1 VHDVR
6 PQSPSP
12 RRLTNIPITVIA
24 LLLTTAWI
32 PKDGPLQRRPLS
44 EIAARIDVSGIVL
57 AATPFIDMRVLISNP
72 RLTRTYLR
80 GALTLLAF
88 YTVLYGLTQWLEA
101 AQGLSPQEAGLV
113 LLPMGIVAAVVS
125 QPISARNLVRGPLVV
140 GAASLVLA
148 SGAVSLFTSH
158 TPVAAIAS
166 SPIPACTWS
175 AKSWSESA

>member
-125 QPISARNLVRGPLVV
+125 QPISARNLVRGLPVH
-140 GAASLVLA
+140 LA
-148 SGAVSLFTSH
+148 HARRRHRRRHVAVRGHAGHDHGGQPDRSVHSGA
-158 TPVAAIAS
+158 
-166 SPIPACTWS
+166 C
-175 AKSWSESA
+175 